1 MEDMS
6 LFYHFDP
13 RGFSQPLIGTG
24 VFLFRSAILPVPF
37 NLQGECEMMLP
48 QTISG
53 WCMWLYFLWVGI
65 GAFVALPLFGVIAG
79 ILALG
84 YAIASLFGR

>member
-1 MEDMS
+1 
-6 LFYHFDP
+6 
-13 RGFSQPLIGTG
+13 
-24 VFLFRSAILPVPF
+24 
-37 NLQGECEMMLP
+37 MMLP
-48 QTISG
+48 KSISG

-65 GAFVALPLFGVIAG
+65 GAFVALPMFGIIAG